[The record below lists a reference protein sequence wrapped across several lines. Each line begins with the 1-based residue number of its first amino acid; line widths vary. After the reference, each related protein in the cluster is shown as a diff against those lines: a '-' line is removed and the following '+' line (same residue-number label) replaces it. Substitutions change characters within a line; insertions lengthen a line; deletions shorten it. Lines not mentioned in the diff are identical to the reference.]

1 MCLACENR
9 ACGVLTIQTFGSLNF
24 LFQYGTATKFSR
36 YIDNLFGFTTLLTE
50 SKYYISVLRYVSS
63 NDIVYFSPHALFLQA
78 RMFVR
83 INHQWDKHQK
93 LSPDSPILY
102 HFMKYN
108 VLRKVYFITSI
119 HRYYAAG
126 TFRLD

>member
-50 SKYYISVLRYVSS
+50 SKYYISVLKYVSS
-63 NDIVYFSPHALFLQA
+63 NDIVYFSPRALFLQA
-78 RMFVR
+78 RSQLM
-83 INHQWDKHQK
+83 ICN
-93 LSPDSPILY
+93 Y
-102 HFMKYN
+102 MN
-108 VLRKVYFITSI
+108 
-119 HRYYAAG
+119 
-126 TFRLD
+126 TFRFNDGHWQVDPIFKI